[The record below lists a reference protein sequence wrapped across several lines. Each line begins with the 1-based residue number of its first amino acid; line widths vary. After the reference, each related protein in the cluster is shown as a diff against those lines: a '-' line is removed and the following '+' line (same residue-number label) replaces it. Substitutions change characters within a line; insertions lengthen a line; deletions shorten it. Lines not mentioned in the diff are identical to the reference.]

1 MELGRNG
8 WGVKEWAGR
17 RQGEMERMVLDRVG
31 FNGVG
36 AKGEL
41 G

>member
-1 MELGRNG
+1 MNGLGER
-8 WGVKEWAGR
+8 W
-17 RQGEMERMVLDRVG
+17 QGEMERMVLDRVG